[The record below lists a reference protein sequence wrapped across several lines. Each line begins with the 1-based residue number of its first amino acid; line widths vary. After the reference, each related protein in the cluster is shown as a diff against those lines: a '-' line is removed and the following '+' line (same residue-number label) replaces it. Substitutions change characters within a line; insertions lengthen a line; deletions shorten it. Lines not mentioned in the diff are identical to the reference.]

1 MSQHS
6 PAYHL
11 VRPPTRAAAAP
22 VLDAAQQAVVD
33 HEGLPLL
40 VLAGPGT
47 GKTTAIVEAVVD
59 RITRRGIDPDRVLV
73 LTFSRKAAEE
83 LRQRITARLG
93 RTTREPLALT
103 FHSYAYALVRREFT
117 LAGDEP
123 PTLLSGP
130 EQLLEVRRLLRGEAE
145 DGGTRWPER
154 LRPALGTRGFA
165 AELRDFLLRGA
176 ERGLDG
182 HALARL
188 GRQRDRDDWV
198 AAGAFLARYDARFD
212 LAPVPAYDYAEII
225 RIAAALLARGA
236 VRERERKAYDVV
248 LVDEYQDTDP
258 AQEALLHALA
268 GDGRELI
275 VVGDPDQAIY
285 AFRGADVSAIM
296 RFPDR
301 FRTPDDRPAR
311 VIALGICR
319 RSGTALL
326 AASRRIAARLP
337 APPAAAL
344 SATRAAGGPRAVRPR
359 GDHPDGGHRHAGG
372 PEGDQPPRGQP
383 GGDRPHAGG
392 PEGEQSRAGGPG
404 GEQSRAGAPEG
415 EQSRAGGPGG
425 EQSRAGG
432 PGGEQSRAG
441 GPGGEQHA
449 GGPEDEQ
456 QHAGG
461 LEGEQPPVGR
471 PRDGQP
477 LGGHRDLRPLPSV
490 PAGKIRVVIASSA
503 SQEATVVAD
512 ALRRAHL
519 HDGVPWSSMAV
530 LVRSVIGQ
538 VPLLRRALAAT
549 GVPSV
554 IAGDELPLEAEPG
567 VRPLLL
573 LLRCALHPETLDEEA
588 AVELLA
594 GPLGGTD
601 ALGLRRLRRA
611 LRAATRE
618 AGEERPPQPLA
629 AVLHDPREL
638 TLIRATAAEAARR
651 VAGLLALARQT
662 AAEGNAHD
670 VLWAVWHE
678 SGLAPAWQAVSAA
691 GGSRGAAADRDLDA
705 VCALFDSAARFVVRL
720 PPGSASL
727 FLDSMSGQEIP
738 GDTLAGH
745 APAGDAVRI
754 LTAHRAK
761 GLEWDVVVVAGVQE
775 GIWPDLRMR
784 SSLLG
789 MDELMDAAAGV
800 LAPGAGADAMAAAL
814 AAKLLNEERRL
825 FYVAV
830 TRARRQLV
838 VTAAGSDD
846 SQERPSRFLA
856 ELAGDEIAIEDVSG
870 AAPRWLSLP
879 ALTAGLRRAAAD
891 PDRPPALR
899 RAAAAQLA
907 RLAAAGVRGAHP
919 AQWYQL
925 TELSDPGPI
934 PAAADG
940 LLVRLSPSQVESF
953 HRCGLRWLLEV
964 AAGAGSS
971 DVIRHFGILIHAAA
985 VLAAT
990 GASGE
995 AIDQRIDEI
1004 WHHLDFGSPWYGEK
1018 ERERARI
1025 MVNKFLAWHRAN
1037 PRELVAVEQKL
1048 QAQVGAVEITGR
1060 VDRLERD
1067 QVGRAIVVDLK
1078 TGSTAVPSADLDRH
1092 PQLGVYQLAVLLGA
1106 FERFGLTEPGGA
1118 ELIQVGKASLAAQVR
1133 VQPQRALPDDPEPE
1147 WARDLVETVAA
1158 GMAGPLFEARVNP
1171 GCRNCPVRSCC
1182 PVHPDGEQVTP

>member
-1 MSQHS
+1 MSEHS
-6 PAYHL
+6 AAYHL
-11 VRPPTRAAAAP
+11 VRPPARAPGVP

-47 GKTTAIVEAVVD
+47 GKTTAIVETVVE
-59 RITRRGIDPDRVLV
+59 RITKRGIDPERVLV

-123 PTLLSGP
+123 PTLMSGP

-145 DGGTRWPER
+145 DGGARWPER

-176 ERGLDG
+176 ERGFDG
-182 HALARL
+182 RGLARL

-225 RIAAALLARGA
+225 RIAAALLSRGA

-258 AQEALLHALA
+258 AQEAMLHALA

-311 VIALGICR
+311 IVALGTCR
-319 RSGTALL
+319 RSGPVLL

-337 APPAAAL
+337 APPAVA
-344 SATRAAGGPRAVRPR
+344 SVGRSAGGQRGRRPDN
-359 GDHPDGGHRHAGG
+359 GQGPAGQY
-372 PEGDQPPRGQP
+372 PGDQPAGGQPPSPRGPGDQP
-383 GGDRPHAGG
+383 RP
-392 PEGEQSRAGGPG
+392 SR
-404 GEQSRAGAPEG
+404 
-415 EQSRAGGPGG
+415 
-425 EQSRAGG
+425 
-432 PGGEQSRAG
+432 
-441 GPGGEQHA
+441 
-449 GGPEDEQ
+449 
-456 QHAGG
+456 
-461 LEGEQPPVGR
+461 PPA
-471 PRDGQP
+471 
-477 LGGHRDLRPLPSV
+477 GHRDLRPVPSG
-490 PAGKIRVVIASSA
+490 PAGTVRVMVASSA

-512 ALRRAHL
+512 TLRRAHL

-530 LVRSVIGQ
+530 LVRSVIVQ

-573 LLRCALHPETLDEEA
+573 LLRCALRPETLDEEA

-611 LRAATRE
+611 MRAAARD
-618 AGEERPPQPLA
+618 AGEDGPPQPLA
-629 AVLHDPREL
+629 AVLKDPREL
-638 TLIRATAAEAARR
+638 TLIRAPAADAARR
-651 VAGLLALARQT
+651 VADLLVLARQT
-662 AAEGNAHD
+662 AEDGNAHD
-670 VLWAVWHE
+670 VLWAVWDA
-678 SGLAPAWQAVSAA
+678 SGLASAWQGVSAA

-705 VCALFDSAARFVVRL
+705 VCALFDAAARFAVRL

-738 GDTLAGH
+738 GDTLADT
-745 APAGDAVRI
+745 APDGDAVRI

-775 GIWPDLRMR
+775 GVWPDLRMR

-800 LAPGAGADAMAAAL
+800 LVPGTGTDAMAAAL

-838 VTAAGSDD
+838 VTASGSDD

-856 ELAGDEIAIEDVSG
+856 ELAGDEIEVEDIAG

-879 ALTAGLRRAAAD
+879 ALTADLRRAAAD

-919 AQWYQL
+919 GQWYQL

-940 LLVRLSPSQVESF
+940 LLARLSPSQVESF

-990 GASGE
+990 GADATMISG
-995 AIDQRIDEI
+995 RIDEI
-1004 WHHLDFGSPWYGEK
+1004 WHHLDFGSPWYSDK
-1018 ERERARI
+1018 ERERARV
-1025 MVNKFLAWHRAN
+1025 MVNKFLAWHRDN
-1037 PRELVAVEQKL
+1037 PRELIAVEQKL
-1048 QAQVGAVEITGR
+1048 RAQVGAVEITGR

-1067 QVGRAIVVDLK
+1067 PDGRAIVVDLK
-1078 TGSTAVPSADLDRH
+1078 TGSTPVPSTDLDRH

-1118 ELIQVGKASLAAQVR
+1118 ELIQVGKASLSARVR
-1133 VQPQRALPDDPEPE
+1133 VQPQGALSDDPEPD

-1182 PVHPDGEQVTP
+1182 PVHPDGEQVTR